1 MQRSVGVAAPP
12 RKVWN
17 CSHGVRGFMGLGLA
31 LVLGGSS
38 VSAQSYF
45 DVLGSVDPGSGGLPV
60 TLTRARDGTF
70 YGTTASGGAFGLGTV
85 FRMTAGVRGMTVLHD
100 FAGGADGQ
108 WPEGA
113 LIQASDG
120 NFYGTTLYGGGT
132 GTGTVFRMT
141 PDGIVTV
148 LYAFAGGNGGQVRR
162 ALVQGTDGD
171 FYGTTQGGG
180 PFDSGIIFKMT
191 RSGSVTILHAFHY
204 PEPLSRSALIQARDG
219 NFYGTTI
226 DGGDQCRRWH
236 VQDDP

>member
-70 YGTTASGGAFGLGTV
+70 YGTTASGGAFGMGTV

-100 FAGGADGQ
+100 FAGGADGR

-148 LYAFAGGNGGQVRR
+148 LYAFAGGNGGSDFRHP
-162 ALVQGTDGD
+162 LVQGMDGD
-171 FYGTTQGGG
+171 FYGTTQGNG

-191 RSGSVTILHAFHY
+191 RGGSVTILHAFHNY
-204 PEPLSRSALIQARDG
+204 PDALYPGAA
-219 NFYGTTI
+219 
-226 DGGDQCRRWH
+226 
-236 VQDDP
+236 